1 MLPTLVLE
9 RIQSRLQDCL
19 KCSNLAS
26 PTWNSFFFFHYVHK
40 AVVGT
45 AKIYQDKLDD
55 EEFALKKFAI
65 Y

>member
-1 MLPTLVLE
+1 MQQL
-9 RIQSRLQDCL
+9 S
-19 KCSNLAS
+19 KSNLEFFF
-26 PTWNSFFFFHYVHK
+26 FFFFHYVHK